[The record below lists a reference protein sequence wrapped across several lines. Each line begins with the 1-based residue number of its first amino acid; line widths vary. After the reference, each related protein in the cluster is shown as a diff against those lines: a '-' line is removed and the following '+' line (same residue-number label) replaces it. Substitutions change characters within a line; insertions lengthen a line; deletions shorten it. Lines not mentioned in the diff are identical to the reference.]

1 MFTQKDI
8 LERGVAEIIKGDSL
22 KKKLKSGKKLRVKFG
37 IDPTGPDIHLGHT
50 APLWK
55 LKQFQ
60 ELEHKVVL
68 IIGDFT
74 ATIGDPTGQN
84 EERKV
89 LSEEEVK
96 ENMKQYVEQAGKILD
111 IKKTEIHYNSV
122 WHKKRGIRG
131 LLELARTVTTPQ
143 LFKRA
148 AFQERMEKHIFEIS
162 PIEFLYPLFQG
173 YDSVEVRA
181 DIEIGGTDQIF
192 NLLMGRQVQ
201 QRFGQ
206 APQDVITL
214 PLLLGTDGVKKM
226 SKSYG
231 NYIAIQDKPYDMFG
245 KVMSIRDNE
254 ITQYFELVTPV
265 SFDEVEKMKKQEIA
279 GKTARDLKIRLAR
292 TITELYW
299 GEKEAEKAQK
309 KFEVQFQK
317 KDIPKNIS
325 THKTNAGNTIVN
337 LLTEIKF
344 VNSKSEAKRLIQ
356 QGGVYIDD
364 KKTTDFELIPKKP
377 FTLRVGRRKII
388 KIV

>member
-226 SKSYG
+226 SKSLG
-231 NYIAIQDKPYDMFG
+231 NYIAIQDKPSEMFG
-245 KVMSIRDNE
+245 KIMSIQDNE
-254 ITQYFELVTPV
+254 IVKYFELVTPMPL
-265 SFDEVEKMKKQEIA
+265 EKVQGMKKLKIT
-279 GKTARDLKIRLAR
+279 GKIARDLKIQLAR

-317 KDIPKNIS
+317 QGMPKDVL
-325 THKTNAGNTIVN
+325 THKASTNSILD
-337 LLTEIKF
+337 LLVEVGF
-344 VNSKSEAKRLIQ
+344 VKSKNEARQLIQ
-356 QGGVYIDD
+356 QGGVYVDD
-364 KKTTDFELIPKKP
+364 KKMIDFGLIPKKP

-388 KIV
+388 KIL